1 MPENKY
7 QKEAALFLRM
17 PDGRRCTL
25 RMFPAWNAGTV
36 RLLAL
41 YAGKA
46 FYKRSTLCSA
56 AVPAFWLLSAEQI
69 ISAYQKARDNC
80 ACNPD
85 AFQQHH
91 NYHSDRNPKHCKS
104 AYLFH
109 ISTSILSNLTP
120 AWRHRVPYIIWGG
133 IPFSPQKKAASDFR
147 FSSLTA
153 CSSDYARSTL
163 PDFKQEVQTYSFFVA
178 PFTLH
183 LTDLMFGLNIL
194 FVFLLEWLTLWPK
207 RTPFPQTEHFAIVTP
222 PCICECSKS
231 RPDAYFRLATWLFY
245 QKQCINAIRK
255 FIFFENV
262 KL

>member
-25 RMFPAWNAGTV
+25 RIFPAWNAGTV

-109 ISTSILSNLTP
+109 ISTSILSNLT
-120 AWRHRVPYIIWGG
+120 
-133 IPFSPQKKAASDFR
+133 
-147 FSSLTA
+147 
-153 CSSDYARSTL
+153 L
-163 PDFKQEVQTYSFFVA
+163 PDGTGYLILYEAGF
-178 PFTLH
+178 H
-183 LTDLMFGLNIL
+183 LVHKKKPPVIFG
-194 FVFLLEWLTLWPK
+194 F
-207 RTPFPQTEHFAIVTP
+207 HH
-222 PCICECSKS
+222 
-231 RPDAYFRLATWLFY
+231 
-245 QKQCINAIRK
+245 
-255 FIFFENV
+255 
-262 KL
+262 